1 MHWYKATLLF
11 LKESKERHKVFMTKI
26 MNIESQSR
34 EVQKKFSLEALLV
47 QSNIRET
54 VHRRSGT
61 SYETVGGNLET
72 IDATAEIMIAQI
84 EPGRPGD
91 CVESRL

>member
-1 MHWYKATLLF
+1 
-11 LKESKERHKVFMTKI
+11 MTKI

-34 EVQKKFSLEALLV
+34 EAQKKFSLEALLV

-54 VHRRSGT
+54 VHRRSRT

-72 IDATAEIMIAQI
+72 I
-84 EPGRPGD
+84 
-91 CVESRL
+91 

>member
-1 MHWYKATLLF
+1 
-11 LKESKERHKVFMTKI
+11 MTKI

-34 EVQKKFSLEALLV
+34 QVQNKVSLEALLV

-54 VHRRSGT
+54 VYRRCGT

-72 IDATAEIMIAQI
+72 IDATTEIMINQK

-91 CVESRL
+91 CMESRL